1 MTMID
6 PNVFRQTYRPLT
18 SQEQADMKE
27 LKAKAM
33 DLYLFICRLGDSREI
48 ALAKT
53 KLEEAVMWATKDITR

>member
-1 MTMID
+1 MID
-6 PNVFRQTYRPLT
+6 PNVFRQEYRQLSP
-18 SQEQADMKE
+18 QEVDDMKE

-53 KLEEAVMWATKDITR
+53 KLEEAVMWAVNEITK

>member
-1 MTMID
+1 MID